1 MEQLTPPTASR
12 HSKGRFESCCMPGVI
27 IGQVGYGPGMF
38 TRLSLPSVLIAGLCF
53 VYLAGQ
59 LVSFLSMTC
68 HVDTHTTTQTILIK
82 IGFGIDDF
90 REFNCMWSDIRSH
103 FDVDV
108 GASLRCSR
116 KKIPLLQT
124 NLSLNLNHSCQR
136 VALPN
141 QNCRRT

>member
-1 MEQLTPPTASR
+1 MEQLTPPTAGR

-38 TRLSLPSVLIAGLCF
+38 TRLSLLSVLIAGLCF

-108 GASLRCSR
+108 GASHFS
-116 KKIPLLQT
+116 
-124 NLSLNLNHSCQR
+124 
-136 VALPN
+136 VAG
-141 QNCRRT
+141 RRFLFFKQIFVFELES

>member
-1 MEQLTPPTASR
+1 MEQLTPPKAGR
-12 HSKGRFESCCMPGVI
+12 HSKGRSESCCMPGVI
-27 IGQVGYGPGMF
+27 IGQVGYGPGMS
-38 TRLSLPSVLIAGLCF
+38 TRLSPPSVLIAGLCF

-68 HVDTHTTTQTILIK
+68 YVDTHTTQTILIK

-90 REFNCMWSDIRSH
+90 REFNCTWSDNRSH

-124 NLSLNLNHSCQR
+124 NFVFELES
-136 VALPN
+136 
-141 QNCRRT
+141 